1 MNINVKYFL
10 DLDDEE
16 RKSIL
21 NVLNNVF
28 PDYDYNDKSF
38 SQWCIDNKIKIFYT
52 NINESIIG
60 VLSIHLEKGR
70 WVVSNFGVLNE
81 YRGNGVGSMLFKEV
95 QKQYPKFYLEVD
107 LKNYR
112 ALDFYLKKGGVVIEE
127 NDEYYV
133 MYFERLSAK
142 S

>member
-1 MNINVKYFL
+1 MNVKYFS
-10 DLDDEE
+10 DLNDEE

-28 PDYDYNDKSF
+28 PDYDYNDQSF
-38 SQWCIDNKIKIFYT
+38 SQWCIDNKIKIFY
-52 NINESIIG
+52 IRNESIIG
-60 VLSIHLEKGR
+60 ALSIHLEKGR

-112 ALDFYLKKGGVVIEE
+112 ALDFYLKKGGIVIEE
-127 NDEYYV
+127 TKDCYV
-133 MYFERLSAK
+133 MYFESIDF
-142 S
+142 